1 MSDNHIR
8 LSVVSTASIRES
20 AGRHDARSSIRA
32 HLTSRLRA
40 GGFDPARPVEVRA
53 AARSALARQATRL
66 TSVAQR
72 EAVARAQGRAVR
84 ATGGH
89 PCDAF
94 AAVPLHGA
102 AAVTRRLRAPSPAN
116 DATVCSW
123 SRFAVGS
130 SQMVSIHVPFGT

>member
-8 LSVVSTASIRES
+8 LSVVSTASISES

-40 GGFDPARPVEVRA
+40 GGFDRARAVGVAAPAG
-53 AARSALARQATRL
+53 SAHALQATRL

-84 ATGGH
+84 EGH

-94 AAVPLHGA
+94 PAVPLHGA
-102 AAVTRRLRAPSPAN
+102 QAVTRRLRAPSPAN
-116 DATVCSW
+116 DATVCSL
-123 SRFAVGS
+123 SRFAGGS
-130 SQMVSIHVPFGT
+130 SQMVSIHVPCGT